1 MHKQEY
7 NDFNQKNKANKKGRA
22 LEDRLENILIKNN
35 IPHTKQKGGG
45 RELQI
50 DFQIHINQ
58 EDILYVECNGQ
69 DVEGS
74 VEEKVPHKVWKYY
87 DKYKYDEVF
96 LILGKKKLRKSV
108 SKHLKELEDVYDIK
122 IHLMTLDE
130 FCEFLKLKNMGC
142 TKLEEFMV

>member
-74 VEEKVPHKVWKYY
+74 VEEKVPHKVFPYFMWNFFFYTS
-87 DKYKYDEVF
+87 F
-96 LILGKKKLRKSV
+96 HILT
-108 SKHLKELEDVYDIK
+108 ITFN
-122 IHLMTLDE
+122 I
-130 FCEFLKLKNMGC
+130 
-142 TKLEEFMV
+142 